1 ASTNNESFPS
11 SEVSSGALEGCNDL
25 QSCRTV
31 ESIFYNCIAVIF
43 ACTYV
48 AIHPNIPRSFRR
60 SSSHEL
66 IEVGDPFT
74 VNWVAVIVR
83 DVSCMCFAFLSPEL
97 VMLWAMRQWFA
108 ARYIARKYSR
118 YGWTRTHAQFLIM
131 GGFALFKDGTY
142 ICTLQDSDSFSE
154 SDQDAVLTIAKNLQI
169 EPRAIHDHF
178 THTSEATCLLEFLIQ
193 HEYIVITRNEISAK
207 SMSDGLTKIIA
218 IGQTSWFIA
227 QCIARAF
234 QGLTITELE
243 IVTVAFALLNI
254 VTYIVWWNKPR
265 RVRHP
270 AKI

>member
-1 ASTNNESFPS
+1 MAVLYALARPLPSLLASTNNESFPS

-142 ICTLQDSDSFSE
+142 IY
-154 SDQDAVLTIAKNLQI
+154 
-169 EPRAIHDHF
+169 DHF

-234 QGLTITELE
+234 QGLAVTELE
-243 IVTVAFALLNI
+243 IVTVPFALLNI

-265 RVRHP
+265 RVRYP
-270 AKI
+270 VKIDY